1 MTRTTVDLRVSRN
14 PVPYPEAVVVME
26 DRVAAVRA
34 GTARD
39 LVWFLVHPP
48 IYTAGTSAQDSDL
61 LAPDRFPVFKSG
73 RGGQY
78 TYHGPGQRVVY
89 VVMDLKK
96 RGADIRRFVRD
107 LEAWAITALAR
118 LGVAGEIHPG
128 RVGIWVTQGDGREDK
143 IGAIGVRVRHWV
155 SYHGLALNVAPDL
168 THFSGIV
175 PCGITDQGVT
185 SLAGLGIDASMAD
198 MDVSLTETFPDVFGS
213 PLVPEENPS

>member
-1 MTRTTVDLRVSRN
+1 
-14 PVPYPEAVVVME
+14 
-26 DRVAAVRA
+26 
-34 GTARD
+34 
-39 LVWFLVHPP
+39 
-48 IYTAGTSAQDSDL
+48 
-61 LAPDRFPVFKSG
+61 
-73 RGGQY
+73 
-78 TYHGPGQRVVY
+78 
-89 VVMDLKK
+89 MDLKK

-107 LEAWAITALAR
+107 LEAWAITGLAR

>member
-78 TYHGPGQRVVY
+78 TYHGPGQ
-89 VVMDLKK
+89 
-96 RGADIRRFVRD
+96 
-107 LEAWAITALAR
+107 
-118 LGVAGEIHPG
+118 
-128 RVGIWVTQGDGREDK
+128 
-143 IGAIGVRVRHWV
+143 
-155 SYHGLALNVAPDL
+155 
-168 THFSGIV
+168 
-175 PCGITDQGVT
+175 
-185 SLAGLGIDASMAD
+185 
-198 MDVSLTETFPDVFGS
+198 
-213 PLVPEENPS
+213 